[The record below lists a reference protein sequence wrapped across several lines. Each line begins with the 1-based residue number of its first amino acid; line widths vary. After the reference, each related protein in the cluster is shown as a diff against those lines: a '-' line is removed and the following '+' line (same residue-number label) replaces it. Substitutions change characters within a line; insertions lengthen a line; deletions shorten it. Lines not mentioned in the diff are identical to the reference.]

1 MLRYSMRSFFI
12 GVLLQCLQGYSS
24 GARILGVFPHVAK
37 SHFMM
42 SEVLMKGLAS
52 RGHEVVVISHFP
64 QKTPIPNYTDIS
76 LVGSMPNVVSAV
88 AVDDLATGLVYT
100 TFKFVFGL
108 GVAGC
113 ETTLSHPPVLKL
125 INSNEKFDLVIT
137 ELFNTDC
144 YVGFAHKFQVP
155 FISISTT
162 SYLPWGHERFANPDN
177 PSYIA
182 NILLDHSDRMSFL
195 ERVVNTVYVKIT
207 YWVHH
212 YLSAVPSQEI
222 AKKYFGQSLPP
233 LVDIVRN
240 TSLLLL
246 NRHFSVSKPA
256 PNLPVIIEVGG
267 LHVQEPKKLPED
279 IDKFLNE
286 SEHGAIFFSLG
297 STVRSDTFS
306 QKKIDA
312 FLQAFSEL
320 PQRVL
325 WKWEGNSL
333 SEHHK
338 NVKTAKWLPQGD
350 VLGHPNVKVFITHGG
365 LMGTMEAI
373 YNGVPMVGI
382 PLFGDQFH
390 NVKTFVEEGIA
401 VRVEYTAITKEKVL
415 KALREVLE
423 NPRYKQNALAVARIF
438 HDRPMSPLDTAI
450 FWTEYV
456 IRHGGAPHMRSA
468 ALHLSWYQY
477 LLLDVIAFLLVIGA
491 GILIT
496 LYIIVRK
503 VLRSLKLKLTGS
515 KTKNKKVN

>member
-1 MLRYSMRSFFI
+1 M
-12 GVLLQCLQGYSS
+12 
-24 GARILGVFPHVAK
+24 GVFPHVAK

-76 LVGSMPNVVSAV
+76 LVGSMPNVVSTV
-88 AVDDLATGLVYT
+88 ALDDIATGSVYT
-100 TFKFVFGL
+100 TLKFAFGL
-108 GVAGC
+108 GVTGC
-113 ETTLSHPPVLKL
+113 EKTLSHPPVLKL

-162 SYLPWGHERFANPDN
+162 TYLPWGHERFANPCN

-182 NILLDHSDRMSFL
+182 NMLLYHSDRMSFV
-195 ERVVNTVYVKIT
+195 ERVVNTVHLKISQWA
-207 YWVHH
+207 YH
-212 YLSAVPSQEI
+212 YLSDMPSQEI
-222 AKKYFGQSLPP
+222 ARKYFGQSLPP
-233 LVDIVRN
+233 LADIVRN

-246 NRHFSVSKPA
+246 NRHFTISKPA
-256 PNLPVIIEVGG
+256 PNLPVVIEVGG
-267 LHVQEPKKLPED
+267 LHVLEPKKLPED

-286 SEHGAIFFSLG
+286 SEHGVIFFSLG
-297 STVRSDTFS
+297 STVRADTFS
-306 QKKIDA
+306 QQKMDA

-333 SEHHK
+333 PEQNK
-338 NVKTAKWLPQGD
+338 NIKTAKWLPQGD
-350 VLGHPNVKVFITHGG
+350 VLGHPNVKVFVTHGG
-365 LMGTMEAI
+365 LMGTMEAV

-390 NVKTFVEEGIA
+390 NVKNFEEEGIA
-401 VRVEYTAITKEKVL
+401 VRVDYTAITKEKVL

-423 NPRYKQNALAVARIF
+423 NPRYKQNAVAVARMF
-438 HDRPMSPLDTAI
+438 HDRPMSPLNTAT

-468 ALHLSWYQY
+468 ALDLAWYQY
-477 LLLDVIAFLLVIGA
+477 LLLDVVAFLLVIGA
-491 GILIT
+491 GSLIT

-503 VLRSLKLKLTGS
+503 LLRSLKLKLRDS
-515 KTKNKKVN
+515 KSKNKKVN